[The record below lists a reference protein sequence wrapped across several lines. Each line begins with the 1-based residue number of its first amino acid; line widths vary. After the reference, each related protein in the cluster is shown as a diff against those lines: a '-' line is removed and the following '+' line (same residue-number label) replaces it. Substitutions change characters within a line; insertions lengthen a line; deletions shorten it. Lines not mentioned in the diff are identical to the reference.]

1 MVYELLRG
9 ILTKSYQVNTPGAG
23 FHFLGSEY
31 RFIVLIAAKYSFK
44 ILSRAKYIYIF
55 VKPDIL
61 MYTNNVIVIP
71 WVVRLYVEIIHEL

>member
-9 ILTKSYQVNTPGAG
+9 ILTKSYQVNTPEAG
-23 FHFLGSEY
+23 FHFFASEY